1 MASESW
7 SAFTLQATRSWAV
20 DAATCLADEMSF
32 SSLAWPCT
40 EALAASHKLLVAA
53 ATIRACVAQKV
64 RKTSV
69 PPWALHDERFEVLH
83 HTLFCLNCE
92 EKHHCR
98 RFVSFH
104 QELKISLQYLSYC
117 WHHYR
122 LGLCGCAK
130 YLLALHLVFT
140 KGIGYEQ
147 VWLRVFPICIFL
159 ETGFLNYFFV

>member
-83 HTLFCLNCE
+83 YTLFCLNCE

-117 WHHYR
+117 WYHYR
-122 LGLCGCAK
+122 LILCGCAK
-130 YLLALHLVFT
+130 CCSSSGVTPGVYQGNRVRTGMIEGISNLH
-140 KGIGYEQ
+140 
-147 VWLRVFPICIFL
+147 IFR
-159 ETGFLNYFFV
+159 NWIS